1 MARTIT
7 VKKVYPIK
15 GRRDFFKY
23 VVMDAGKIAKGM
35 GKEMYFDL
43 KADADRVA
51 KARISVNKTLLRAKK
66 AEAKAK
72 KKTQGYNAR
81 MDESLGMRRGASRTK
96 KQSLK
101 SRRDEAKGMNKA
113 SGKRAYSSVRSM
125 DKIKYYDDSQMK
137 RLLKTNSR
145 DWESIA
151 LKKGYDVDMRNYKW
165 FKKK

>member
-1 MARTIT
+1 MPKSIERIIVREVKEFDNKDGVQLMSAKTTTGKAQYGAYVKLKDLRKIIPFGVKTKAQ
-7 VKKVYPIK
+7 VKK
-15 GRRDFFKY
+15 R
-23 VVMDAGKIAKGM
+23 GK
-35 GKEMYFDL
+35 DL
-43 KADADRVA
+43 Y
-51 KARISVNKTLLRAKK
+51 KK
-66 AEAKAK
+66 M
-72 KKTQGYNAR
+72 QGYNAR
-81 MDESLGMRRGASRTK
+81 MDESLGMRRGASSTK